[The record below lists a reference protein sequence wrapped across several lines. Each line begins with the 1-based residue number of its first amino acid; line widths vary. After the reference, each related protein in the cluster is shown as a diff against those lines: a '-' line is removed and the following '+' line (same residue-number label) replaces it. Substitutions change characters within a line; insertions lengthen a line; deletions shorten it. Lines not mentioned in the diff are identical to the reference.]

1 MDINSMSGSLFNQ
14 YSSVLDSQNSSKLD
28 SALGVNQKDA
38 TDEEMMDACKQ
49 FEQYFVEQMFK
60 EMKKTVPEDSLL
72 GNNEYYK
79 MFEDNMIEGVAE
91 KITESGQLGFA
102 QKLYESM
109 SSQHAAIPPADL
121 DRSEAVAQTA
131 TEEEKLTEA
140 VSQTGVDKSDE

>member
-14 YSSVLDSQNSSKLD
+14 YSTIMDGHNSSKLD

-72 GNNEYYK
+72 GNNEYYN
-79 MFEDNMIEGVAE
+79 MFEDNMIEGIAE
-91 KITESGQLGFA
+91 KITESEQLGFA
-102 QKLYESM
+102 QRLYESM
-109 SSQHAAIPPADL
+109 SAQRGTIPPAHL
-121 DRSEAVAQTA
+121 EQNQVE
-131 TEEEKLTEA
+131 TEEEKLTKV
-140 VSQTGVDKSDE
+140 VSQTGLAGANEDE